1 MTTRIPNVDTFSCL
15 IDRLI
20 IENHKIAY
28 LENTKWAEQHTE
40 KPDKEKITNWDK
52 AMRTASE
59 TRSALKNRLDSLLK
73 ECVESGRY
81 DFLAESRTF

>member
-1 MTTRIPNVDTFSCL
+1 MSTKIPNVDTFSCL

-20 IENHKIAY
+20 IENHKIAF
-28 LENTKWAEQHTE
+28 LENNKWTEQHTDN
-40 KPDKEKITNWDK
+40 PDQEKITKWDK

-59 TRSALKNRLDSLLK
+59 TRSALKNKIDLLLK

-81 DFLAESRTF
+81 DFLSESRTF